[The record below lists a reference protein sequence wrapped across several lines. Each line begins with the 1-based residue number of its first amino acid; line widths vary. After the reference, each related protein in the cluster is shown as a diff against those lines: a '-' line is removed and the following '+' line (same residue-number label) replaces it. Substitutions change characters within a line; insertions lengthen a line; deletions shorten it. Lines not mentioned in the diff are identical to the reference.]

1 MSSCIRITFCSFLV
15 NPMARVKTI
24 VLLGVDVGHDSWL
37 RRAGRVLW
45 KVSTSKVITPV
56 YIN

>member
-24 VLLGVDVGHDSWL
+24 VLLGVDVGHDRWSC
-37 RRAGRVLW
+37 GQ
-45 KVSTSKVITPV
+45 KTT
-56 YIN
+56 